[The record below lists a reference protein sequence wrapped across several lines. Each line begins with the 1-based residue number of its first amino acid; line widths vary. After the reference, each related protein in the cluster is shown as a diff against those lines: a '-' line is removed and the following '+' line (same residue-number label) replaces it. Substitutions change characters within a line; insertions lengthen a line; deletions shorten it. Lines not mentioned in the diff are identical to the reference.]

1 MRIVLI
7 THPAFMASQSM
18 PRFARML
25 LDAYQALGHEVA
37 LWSPAPRWHRR
48 FAGTPLAKWAGYV
61 DQYLLFPRWLREQ
74 LRHQPADTL
83 FVLTDQALG
92 PWVPALRQRPL
103 VVHAH
108 DLLALRSAL
117 GELPQNPTRFTGR
130 LYQRYIRRGF
140 SQARHFI
147 CISRRTRED
156 LLRLGRV
163 DPLTCEVV
171 HNGLN
176 APFAPMPEAAALRQL
191 HSAGLPD
198 ASRGIVLHISGGQW
212 YKNVAGAIRI
222 YAAYARG
229 RTDPLAL
236 WLVGVRPGAAE
247 RAALA
252 EVPTQGRVLFPRG
265 LDHDS
270 LQATY
275 SVARVLLFPSHAEGF
290 GWPIVEAQACG
301 CPVIT
306 TDDAPMNEIGGPA
319 TRYLPRLPAGDDG
332 AAWVAEGAR
341 ALAEVLD
348 APPAEAVRRSAT
360 CVAWSRRFLPEVAIR
375 AYLNVYA
382 RVLASHGVDPAAAPA
397 PRATT
402 GAEPA

>member
-1 MRIVLI
+1 MHIVLI

-25 LDAYQALGHEVA
+25 QGAYEALGHDVE
-37 LWSPAPRWHRR
+37 LWSPPPRWHRR

-74 LRHQPADTL
+74 VRRQPPDTL
-83 FVLTDQALG
+83 FVLADQALG

-103 VVHAH
+103 VVHVH

-117 GELPQNPTRFTGR
+117 GEVPQNPTRLTGR

-147 CISRRTRED
+147 CISQRTRDE
-156 LLRLGRV
+156 LLRLGHV
-163 DPLTCEVV
+163 DPQTCEVV

-176 APFAPMPEAAALRQL
+176 AAFAPVPEAAALRQL
-191 HSAGLPD
+191 YSAGLPD

-212 YKNVAGAIRI
+212 YKNVTGVIRI
-222 YAAYARG
+222 YAAYART

-236 WLVGVRPGAAE
+236 WLVGVKPGAAE
-247 RAALA
+247 RTALA
-252 EVPTQGRVLFPRG
+252 EVPTQGRVFFPSG

-275 SVARVLLFPSHAEGF
+275 TMARVLLFPSHAEGF

-306 TDDAPMNEIGGPA
+306 TDDAPMNEIGGPS
-319 TRYLPRLPAGDDG
+319 TRYLARLQAGDD
-332 AAWVAEGAR
+332 ATAWARDGAR
-341 ALAEVLD
+341 VLSEVLD

-382 RVLASHGVDPAAAPA
+382 QVLSRHGVDEAAVAA
-397 PRATT
+397 LR
-402 GAEPA
+402 G